1 MSGSDKREE
10 VLSLFTTLFSRSTFR
25 VAWLTSEI
33 LRFVYQLPWRCCYS
47 LGTRIYMHVAN
58 ARLKQM
64 YTEHH
69 PHG

>member
-1 MSGSDKREE
+1 MSGSDKCEE
-10 VLSLFTTLFSRSTFR
+10 MLSLVTTLFSRSTFR

-33 LRFVYQLPWRCCYS
+33 LRFVYPSLWRCCYS
-47 LGTRIYMHVAN
+47 LSTRIYMHMTN